1 MADLAPTQELT
12 RQELDVINRAL
23 DLYYMSPAVVSDAD
37 ETEVI
42 VLKEKFAKV
51 RFSDFSVCN
60 LETLI

>member
-1 MADLAPTQELT
+1 MSNIAPTQQLT